1 MIWQVSPGPDLFCR
15 TVVALTRGITDRGAG
30 ARYTRILPQLHG
42 ARATPSRE
50 QFWLHPRSGPRV
62 HRTRSAGLSR
72 VHRTCPIYFLGP
84 SSFRRCA
91 FEALKRAKN
100 LCSVRGPCEI
110 SAVCAP
116 EMPPPVS
123 NLANNQ
129 YFICACSDLGQQLPA
144 LEAWYLMVTGAGCV
158 WPEFDSRAG
167 VSRLQPYPRLAHA
180 SYSLRKATTPK
191 KPGSART

>member
-100 LCSVRGPCEI
+100 LCSVRGPCDRDFRSLRARDAPSREQFGQQ
-110 SAVCAP
+110 SVFYLCVLGSRPAAASSRSVVSHGDGGRVCAT
-116 EMPPPVS
+116 
-123 NLANNQ
+123 
-129 YFICACSDLGQQLPA
+129 PA
-144 LEAWYLMVTGAGCV
+144 HF
-158 WPEFDSRAG
+158 P
-167 VSRLQPYPRLAHA
+167 
-180 SYSLRKATTPK
+180 
-191 KPGSART
+191 

>member
-1 MIWQVSPGPDLFCR
+1 MLYVRYNLVR
-15 TVVALTRGITDRGAG
+15 TSGLVA
-30 ARYTRILPQLHG
+30 
-42 ARATPSRE
+42 ARATPSRVLSNFGYTRAPGPE
-50 QFWLHPRSGPRV
+50 CIGPGARVSPECIGPVLSIFWA
-62 HRTRSAGLSR
+62 RSASDGAL
-72 VHRTCPIYFLGP
+72 L
-84 SSFRRCA
+84 RRSIRGSGRS
-91 FEALKRAKN
+91 LKRAKN

-116 EMPPPVS
+116 EMRPPVS

-144 LEAWYLMVTGAGCV
+144 LEARYLMVTGAGCV

-191 KPGSART
+191 KPGSARTELHACVTDVP